1 MFGCDGRLPGVRARK
16 ESTVSDIIT
25 VTGIVAT
32 TPRHLVT
39 SSGLAI
45 SSFRLASGQRRFDR
59 TKQTWVD
66 AETNWYTVST
76 FRQLAHNV
84 VRSIRRGEHVL
95 VAGRLRVRDW
105 HNADKNGT
113 AIEIE
118 ADSVGHDLTWC
129 TTTYQRMTPSP
140 GRIPDETVEPPVG
153 TSAGEEADLA
163 TLDS

>member
-1 MFGCDGRLPGVRARK
+1 
-16 ESTVSDIIT
+16 VSDIIT

-32 TPRHLVT
+32 TPHHLVT

-59 TKQTWVD
+59 AKQTWVD

-84 VRSIRRGEHVL
+84 VRSVRRGEHVV

-129 TTTYQRMTPSP
+129 TTTYLRVAPSP
-140 GRIPDETVEPPVG
+140 GRIPDETAEPPVG
-153 TSAGEEADLA
+153 TSAGAEADLA